1 MFRLLG
7 RILLAIA
14 AGLLIYNGINGII
27 NGLNAINAVG
37 GWGAVTAEG
46 YWNNVAIFGVGIAD
60 IVLALPALFGFIRG
74 KCGFW
79 MFIFAALLGAGVGYQ
94 AYLTFQKGGFPDALS
109 VWNFILSLLMPVCY
123 ALGTIFILLRRRG
136 GSKE

>member
-14 AGLLIYNGINGII
+14 AGLLLYSGITGII
-27 NGLNAINAVG
+27 NAVNAVNALG

-46 YWNNVAIFGVGIAD
+46 YWGNIIALAIAGVNIL
-60 IVLALPALFGFIRG
+60 LALPALIGFIRG

-79 MFIFAALLGAGVGYQ
+79 MFIFAALLGAAVGYS
-94 AYLTFQKGGFPDALS
+94 AYQTFQKGGFPDAMS
-109 VWNFILSLLMPVCY
+109 VWNFILSLLVPVCY
-123 ALGTIFILLRRRG
+123 VLGTIFILLRRRG
-136 GSKE
+136 SD

>member
-14 AGLLIYNGINGII
+14 AGLLLYNGINGLI
-27 NGLNAINAVG
+27 NSLNAINAAG

-46 YWNNVAIFGVGIAD
+46 FGSNVASFAIAILD
-60 IVLALPALFGFIRG
+60 IILALPALIGCIRG

-79 MFIFAALLGAGVGYQ
+79 MFIFAALLGAGFGYS
-94 AYLTFQKGGFPDALS
+94 AYQTFQKGGFTDALA
-109 VWNFILSLLMPVCY
+109 VWNFILGLLMPFCY

-136 GSKE
+136 SN